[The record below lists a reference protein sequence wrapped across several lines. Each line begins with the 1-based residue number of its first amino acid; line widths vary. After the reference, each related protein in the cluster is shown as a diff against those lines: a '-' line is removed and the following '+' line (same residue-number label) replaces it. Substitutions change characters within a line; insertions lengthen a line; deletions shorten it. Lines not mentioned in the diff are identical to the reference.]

1 MSHAH
6 TSFPA
11 RIVRD
16 PDILVGKPVIRGTRI
31 SVEVVLDY
39 LAHTPDFPELF
50 ADYPRLTI
58 EDVQACLEYAQGL
71 VTAEDEDAQ
80 QYPVMW
86 IADRVAARRGA
97 RRAPVPAI
105 PYDHGEP
112 VGV

>member
-16 PDILVGKPVIRGTRI
+16 PDILVGKPVIRETRI

-71 VTAEDEDAQ
+71 VTAEDEDA
-80 QYPVMW
+80 
-86 IADRVAARRGA
+86 
-97 RRAPVPAI
+97 
-105 PYDHGEP
+105 
-112 VGV
+112 